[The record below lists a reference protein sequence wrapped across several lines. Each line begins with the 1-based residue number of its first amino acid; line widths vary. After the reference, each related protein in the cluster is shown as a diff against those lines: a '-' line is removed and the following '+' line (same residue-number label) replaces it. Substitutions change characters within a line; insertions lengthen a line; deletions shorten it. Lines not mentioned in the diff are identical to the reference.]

1 MNRPSNG
8 HKRRDLASSWSP
20 SRQSRSRAHCGLK
33 DPARLHLAAKRR
45 SHCESSHPRG
55 SEASPVESRC
65 LASPSR
71 FPPGPRSSPQSGE
84 CLACDF
90 TGPPGCSGKTSA
102 GVLFPHPAR
111 LLLLDAADSR
121 VIVNRWM
128 TAFPLVN
135 LHPPALAVSA
145 AAYLGARGAVYDRRP
160 FRRVTLVRAPSAF
173 AASRA

>member
-1 MNRPSNG
+1 MFG
-8 HKRRDLASSWSP
+8 LAKP
-20 SRQSRSRAHCGLK
+20 L
-33 DPARLHLAAKRR
+33 PAGAKIESAVGGMPRLRLHRPAWLFWEDLG
-45 SHCESSHPRG
+45 H
-55 SEASPVESRC
+55 
-65 LASPSR
+65 
-71 FPPGPRSSPQSGE
+71 
-84 CLACDF
+84 
-90 TGPPGCSGKTSA
+90 
-102 GVLFPHPAR
+102 GVLFPHPGR

-135 LHPPALAVSA
+135 LHPPALAVST